1 MPPKYSGNAGSNASK
16 RPQNSSASRSS
27 KREPSS
33 ESSAESPKG
42 KPAGH
47 SGGAHNNHAPRSD
60 GRSANGPNGRSG
72 SRPSSRSDSR
82 PDLRDGLTRDS
93 RSHSGQNSRDARDG
107 FSQGRPAQRSG
118 TAKPVHATQPPAT
131 EPENQDAMRLNKA
144 IAATGLCSRRKAD
157 ELILA
162 GRVRVDGQPE
172 SNPGRQVLPSESIA
186 VDGRVLSAPQSYT
199 YLMLNKPVQVVCTVS
214 DPEGRPTVLDCL
226 PPAYKG
232 LRLYPVG
239 RLDYFSEGML
249 LLTNDGQLA
258 QRLTHPR
265 HHQPKTYEVLVRG
278 SVPENA
284 LKTMRRGMRLAEGE
298 DLLPV
303 EVTAQPAAGNTSLQ
317 MVLRQGFNRQIR
329 RMCRDLGLTVLR
341 LCRVAQ
347 GSLRLG
353 NLASGKVRPLTDAE
367 VAKLRE
373 SADLPANR

>member
-1 MPPKYSGNAGSNASK
+1 MPPKHSGNAGSTANK
-16 RPQNSSASRSS
+16 RPQTSSSARSS
-27 KREPSS
+27 KKEPSRDFS
-33 ESSAESPKG
+33 RDSTRESSRG
-42 KPAGH
+42 KPADH
-47 SGGAHNNHAPRSD
+47 SGPARKSQAPRSD
-60 GRSANGPNGRSG
+60 GRSANGAHGRPDSRPG
-72 SRPSSRSDSR
+72 SRPDSR
-82 PDLRDGLTRDS
+82 REARAEGSALR
-93 RSHSGQNSRDARDG
+93 
-107 FSQGRPAQRSG
+107 RPQ
-118 TAKPVHATQPPAT
+118 PVA
-131 EPENQDAMRLNKA
+131 EPESSEGVRLNKA
-144 IAATGLCSRRKAD
+144 IAATGHCSRRNAD

-172 SNPGRQVLPSESIA
+172 SNPARRVQPFESIS
-186 VDGRVLSAPQSYT
+186 VDGRILSAPQAFT

-226 PPAYKG
+226 PQSYKG

-278 SVPENA
+278 TVPEAA

-303 EVTAQPAAGNTSLQ
+303 DVTAQPAAGNTMLQ

-347 GSLRLG
+347 GALNLG

-367 VAKLRE
+367 IAKLRE
-373 SADLPANR
+373 SAGLQ

>member
-1 MPPKYSGNAGSNASK
+1 MPPKHSGNAGSTANK
-16 RPQNSSASRSS
+16 RPQTNSSSRSS
-27 KREPSS
+27 KKESLRESTRDSTRESTRDSS
-33 ESSAESPKG
+33 REFSRG
-42 KPAGH
+42 KPTDH
-47 SGGAHNNHAPRSD
+47 SGAARKSQGPRSD
-60 GRSANGPNGRSG
+60 GRSANGPHGRPDTRSGPRSDPRPDSRSG
-72 SRPSSRSDSR
+72 SRPGSR
-82 PDLRDGLTRDS
+82 PDSRREARAEGSALR
-93 RSHSGQNSRDARDG
+93 
-107 FSQGRPAQRSG
+107 RPQ
-118 TAKPVHATQPPAT
+118 PVA
-131 EPENQDAMRLNKA
+131 EPESSEGVRLNKA
-144 IAATGLCSRRKAD
+144 IAATGHCSRRNAD

-162 GRVRVDGQPE
+162 GRVRINGQLE
-172 SNPGRQVLPSESIA
+172 SNPARHVLPFESIV
-186 VDGRVLSAPQSYT
+186 VDGRILSAPQAFT

-226 PPAYKG
+226 PQSYKG

-258 QRLTHPR
+258 QRLTHPS

-278 SVPENA
+278 TVPEAA

-303 EVTAQPAAGNTSLQ
+303 DVTAQPAAGNTMLQ

-347 GSLRLG
+347 GALHLG
-353 NLASGKVRPLTDAE
+353 NLASGKVRALTDEE
-367 VAKLRE
+367 VTKLRE
-373 SADLPANR
+373 SAGL

>member
-1 MPPKYSGNAGSNASK
+1 MPPKHSGNAGSTANKRSQTSSSSRPSK
-16 RPQNSSASRSS
+16 
-27 KREPSS
+27 KEPSS
-33 ESSAESPKG
+33 DSSRDSSRNATRDSAGSFSRG
-42 KPAGH
+42 KPA
-47 SGGAHNNHAPRSD
+47 D
-60 GRSANGPNGRSG
+60 RSG
-72 SRPSSRSDSR
+72 ARKGPGPRPDSR
-82 PDLRDGLTRDS
+82 RGARVEGSALR
-93 RSHSGQNSRDARDG
+93 
-107 FSQGRPAQRSG
+107 RP
-118 TAKPVHATQPPAT
+118 QPAS
-131 EPENQDAMRLNKA
+131 EPESQDGVRLNKA
-144 IAATGLCSRRKAD
+144 IAATGHCSRRKAD

-172 SNPGRQVLPSESIA
+172 SNPARHVLPFESIM
-186 VDGRVLSAPQSYT
+186 VDGRILSAPQAFT

-226 PPAYKG
+226 PQEFKG

-278 SVPENA
+278 SVPEEA

-298 DLLPV
+298 TLLPV
-303 EVTAQPAAGNTSLQ
+303 DVTAQPAGGNTSMQ

-347 GSLRLG
+347 GALRLG

-367 VAKLRE
+367 IAKLRE
-373 SADLPANR
+373 SADLPPL

>member
-1 MPPKYSGNAGSNASK
+1 MPPKHSGNAGSTANK
-16 RPQNSSASRSS
+16 RPQTSSSARSS
-27 KREPSS
+27 KK
-33 ESSAESPKG
+33 ESSRESTRDPSRDST
-42 KPAGH
+42 ADH
-47 SGGAHNNHAPRSD
+47 SGAARKSQGPRSGNGPH
-60 GRSANGPNGRSG
+60 GRSDTRAG
-72 SRPSSRSDSR
+72 SRSDSR
-82 PDLRDGLTRDS
+82 PDSRPASRPGSRPDS
-93 RSHSGQNSRDARDG
+93 RREARVEG
-107 FSQGRPAQRSG
+107 SALRR
-118 TAKPVHATQPPAT
+118 AKPVA
-131 EPENQDAMRLNKA
+131 EPESSEGVRLNKA
-144 IAATGLCSRRKAD
+144 IAATGHCSRRSAD

-172 SNPGRQVLPSESIA
+172 SNPARRVLPFESIS
-186 VDGRVLSAPQSYT
+186 VDGRVLSAPQAFT

-226 PPAYKG
+226 PQSFKG

-265 HHQPKTYEVLVRG
+265 HHQPKTYEVMVRG
-278 SVPENA
+278 TVPEAA

-303 EVTAQPAAGNTSLQ
+303 DVTAQPAAGNTMLQ

-347 GSLRLG
+347 GALHLG
-353 NLASGKVRPLTDAE
+353 NLASGKVRALTDEE

-373 SADLPANR
+373 SAGL